1 MNYNDMTP
9 DQKLKCFELAIQLV
23 GNIDSG
29 IFKAQTTYE
38 GYIDKL
44 NEIAMKIAQKVS

>member
-1 MNYNDMTP
+1 MDYNDMTP
-9 DQKLKCFELAIQLV
+9 EQKLKCFALAIQLV
-23 GNIDSG
+23 GSIDKS

-44 NEIAMKIAQKVS
+44 NEIAMMIGRKVS